1 MDVANIIL
9 AMNKQKAHKSRVP
22 ARKDQVNFNVN
33 GPGYPDL
40 MDEFIACLAL
50 YGGDRSAVLRELV
63 GAWCRGTRKLNAP
76 PRFPL
81 TVIQAEE
88 KNHTPKK
95 K

>member
-1 MDVANIIL
+1 MS
-9 AMNKQKAHKSRVP
+9 QKKAQKRQVP

-33 GPGYPDL
+33 GPGYPEL
-40 MDEFIACLAL
+40 MDEFTACLSL

-63 GAWCRGTRKLNAP
+63 GAWCRSTRTLNAP

-81 TVIQAEE
+81 TVIQVEDRPA
-88 KNHTPKK
+88 KK